1 MSERYLVEY
10 DIPVERRF
18 AFYKALSRF
27 KEKERRFFTST
38 QSVIIIDDRSLAFKV
53 YSLAKRYGKANI
65 WIATKLNGDE

>member
-38 QSVIIIDDRSLAFKV
+38 QSVIIIDDKELAWKI
-53 YSLAKRYGKANI
+53 YHLAKRYGKTNI
-65 WIATKLNGDE
+65 WVATKLNGEE